1 MEEKHL
7 LLATLLGVVSLLV
20 LTGFVVRLA

>member
-7 LLATLLGVVSLLV
+7 LLGALLGVVSLLV